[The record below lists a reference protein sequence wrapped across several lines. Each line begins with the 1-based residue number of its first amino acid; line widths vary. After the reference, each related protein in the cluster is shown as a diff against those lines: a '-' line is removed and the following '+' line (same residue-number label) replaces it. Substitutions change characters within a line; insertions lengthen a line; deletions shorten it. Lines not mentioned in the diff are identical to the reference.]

1 MMAWL
6 PPDPLQHPRALLRGQ
21 RCCLSEDWASPGL
34 LREGGCRV
42 RHLGVCMGPWRDP
55 WLGPQTLEMG
65 TFPPFPEAQQMVE
78 HLASWSQALL
88 MGLGMD
94 KTQAVVSHQP
104 PLPVC
109 SSINPRA
116 LAHNSSHGVPG
127 SSWESWHFRA
137 PPALLTAG

>member
-1 MMAWL
+1 
-6 PPDPLQHPRALLRGQ
+6 
-21 RCCLSEDWASPGL
+21 
-34 LREGGCRV
+34 
-42 RHLGVCMGPWRDP
+42 MGPWRDP

-137 PPALLTAG
+137 LPALLTAG